1 MGYTFLA
8 AGTSVPD
15 LMSSVLVARE
25 GKGDMAVSSS
35 IGSNIFD
42 ITFGLPLPW
51 MLWSLFNGFEYFP
64 VNSDSL
70 TFSLVLLIIMLVSIV
85 AIIAQQGWKMTNT
98 LGAAMVFLYA
108 LFLALVLLN
117 SGGHIAGF

>member
-1 MGYTFLA
+1 
-8 AGTSVPD
+8 
-15 LMSSVLVARE
+15 
-25 GKGDMAVSSS
+25 MAVSSS

-51 MLWSLFNGFEYFP
+51 MLWSFFNGFEYFP